1 MNTDPIADMCTRL
14 RNAVLVGNPTV
25 SMPASKTKIRIAN
38 ILVNEGLISR
48 CEVEPGA
55 VQDTLKI
62 DLKYDEDRRPALSGL
77 KRISKPG
84 LRIYSGARDIPK
96 VMGGVGIA
104 VISTSQGLM
113 TGREAHRRHVG
124 GEIMCYAW

>member
-1 MNTDPIADMCTRL
+1 MNTDPIADMCARL
-14 RNAVLVGNPTV
+14 RNAVMAGNPTV
-25 SMPASKTKIRIAN
+25 SMPASKTKIGIARILAR
-38 ILVNEGLISR
+38 EGLIGD
-48 CEVEPGA
+48 CEVEPGS

-62 DLKYDEDRRPALSGL
+62 DLKYDEERRPALSGL
-77 KRISKPG
+77 KRVSKPG

-113 TGREAHRRHVG
+113 TGREAYRRRIG
-124 GEIMCYAW
+124 GEVMCYAW

>member
-1 MNTDPIADMCTRL
+1 MNTDPIADMCARL
-14 RNAVLVGNPTV
+14 RNAVMVGNATV
-25 SMPASKTKIRIAN
+25 SMPASKTKIGIAN
-38 ILVNEGLISR
+38 ILANEGLVSR
-48 CEVEPGA
+48 CEVEPGPI
-55 VQDTLKI
+55 QDTLRI

-104 VISTSQGLM
+104 VMSTSQGLM
-113 TGREAHRRHVG
+113 TGKEAYRRRIG
-124 GEIMCYAW
+124 GEVMCYVW

>member
-1 MNTDPIADMCTRL
+1 
-14 RNAVLVGNPTV
+14 
-25 SMPASKTKIRIAN
+25 MPASKTKIRIAN
-38 ILVNEGLISR
+38 ILANEGLVSR
-48 CEVEPGA
+48 CELEPGPI
-55 VQDTLKI
+55 QDTLRI
-62 DLKYDEDRRPALSGL
+62 DLKYDEERRPALSGL

-113 TGREAHRRHVG
+113 TGREAYRRRIG
-124 GEIMCYAW
+124 GEVMCYAW